1 MKYAEV
7 TLDTYRM
14 MQCLEWE
21 PSGSFYQKRPVET
34 KENGFVVDHTLTSGI
49 IDMKLAADM
58 ADPSLPP
65 NPRKAVLYRPTVS
78 HLLAV
83 RFFFLSVSY
92 RKIIFRSF

>member
-1 MKYAEV
+1 MCWFFSQVKYAEV

-21 PSGSFYQKRPVET
+21 PSGSFYQKKPVEA
-34 KENGFVVDHTLTSGI
+34 KENGFVVDHTLTSVL
-49 IDMKLAADM
+49 IDMNLAADM

-65 NPRKAVLYRPTVS
+65 NPRKAILYRPTVS

-83 RFFFLSVSY
+83 SFIRVS
-92 RKIIFRSF
+92 II